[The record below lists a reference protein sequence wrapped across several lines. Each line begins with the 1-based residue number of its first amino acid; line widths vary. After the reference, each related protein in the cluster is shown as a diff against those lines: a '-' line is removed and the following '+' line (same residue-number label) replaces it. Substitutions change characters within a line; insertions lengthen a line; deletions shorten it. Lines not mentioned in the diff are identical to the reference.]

1 MSRIFDALTIAQDQA
16 VERLTSLAA
25 TQDETT
31 DGSASSWQRTALP
44 RDDVR
49 FRSMKNHP
57 AELPGRI
64 GLSYSKVRN
73 YLLLAFFALGLV
85 LVGTNYAFRQNGI
98 AWANSNQLYGVAFEG
113 TIHPASE
120 IRITA
125 GSIGTVSE
133 ISVKIGETVQ
143 KGQPLLRMDESDA
156 QLALTTASVERETAR
171 ENFEK
176 SRLAEVTARVAIA
189 QRQEQQVPTRQWR
202 DSPKRAEAVYDQALS
217 NYNRTQQLYEAN
229 VISRQELDARAT
241 ELRTAQD
248 DLENAKKLAGVS
260 SKLERDQAEQA
271 NLEAQVTLQELQQQL
286 RKAELKY
293 RQAEQSMDGTVVR
306 ATQGGVVS
314 EIPVRIGDRI
324 PGGTILARISELDH
338 MIAEVPVAAQMI
350 SELQVGQPVL
360 VVLSSTPPRQ
370 VEGSI
375 RTINPIPSPNMT
387 HVVEVQFANPTLSL
401 LAGQPAEVRFVKP

>member
-16 VERLTSLAA
+16 VERLTSFAA
-25 TQDETT
+25 AQDEPA
-31 DGSASSWQRTALP
+31 DGSSSSWQKTAVP

-64 GLSYSKVRN
+64 SLSHRMVRN

-85 LVGTNYAFRQNGI
+85 FAGTNYAFRQNGS
-98 AWANSNQLYGVAFEG
+98 AWANSNPLYGVAFEG
-113 TIHPASE
+113 TIRPASE

-133 ISVKIGETVQ
+133 ISVKVGDTVQ

-156 QLALTTASVERETAR
+156 QLALTTASVEREAAR
-171 ENFEK
+171 ENLEK
-176 SRLAEVTARVAIA
+176 ARLAEVTARVAIA

-202 DSPKRAEAVYDQALS
+202 DSPKRAEAAYDQALT
-217 NYNRTQQLYEAN
+217 NYNRTQQLYQAN
-229 VISRQELDARAT
+229 VISQQELDARAT

-260 SKLERDQAEQA
+260 AKLERDQAEQA
-271 NLEAQVTLQELQQQL
+271 NLEAQVAHQELQQQL

-293 RQAEQSMDGTVVR
+293 QQAEQSMDGTVVR

-360 VVLSSTPPRQ
+360 VVLSSTPPRR

>member
-16 VERLTSLAA
+16 VEQLTSFAA
-25 TQDETT
+25 TQDELT
-31 DGSASSWQRTALP
+31 DGSSSSWQRTAVP
-44 RDDVR
+44 RDEVR
-49 FRSMKNHP
+49 FRSVKNHP

-64 GLSYSKVRN
+64 GLSSRKVRN

-85 LVGTNYAFRQNGI
+85 LAGANYAFRQNGS
-98 AWANSNQLYGVAFEG
+98 AWANSNQPYGVAFEG
-113 TIHPASE
+113 TIRPASE

-156 QLALTTASVERETAR
+156 QLALTTARVERETAR
-171 ENFEK
+171 ENLEK
-176 SRLAEVTARVAIA
+176 ARLAEVTARVAIA

-217 NYNRTQQLYEAN
+217 NYNRTQQLYEAH

-248 DLENAKKLAGVS
+248 DLDNAKKLAGVS
-260 SKLERDQAEQA
+260 SKLERDQVEQA

-286 RKAELKY
+286 RQAELKY

-306 ATQGGVVS
+306 ATQGGVLS

-387 HVVEVQFANPTLSL
+387 HLVEVQFANPTLSL

>member
-16 VERLTSLAA
+16 VEQLTSFAA
-25 TQDETT
+25 TPDELT
-31 DGSASSWQRTALP
+31 DGSSSSWQRTAVP

-57 AELPGRI
+57 AELPGKI
-64 GLSYSKVRN
+64 GLSRTKIRN

-85 LVGTNYAFRQNGI
+85 LVGANYAFRQNGS
-98 AWANSNQLYGVAFEG
+98 AWANSNQPYGVAFEG
-113 TIHPASE
+113 TIRPASE

-156 QLALTTASVERETAR
+156 QLALTTARVERETAR
-171 ENFEK
+171 ENLEK
-176 SRLAEVTARVAIA
+176 ARLAEVTARVAIA

-217 NYNRTQQLYEAN
+217 NYNRTQQLYEAH
-229 VISRQELDARAT
+229 VISQQELDARAT

-260 SKLERDQAEQA
+260 SKLERDQVEQA
-271 NLEAQVTLQELQQQL
+271 NLEAQVTLRELQQQL
-286 RKAELKY
+286 RQAELKY
-293 RQAEQSMDGTVVR
+293 RQAEQSMAGTVVR
-306 ATQGGVVS
+306 ATQDGVVS

-387 HVVEVQFANPTLSL
+387 HVVEVQFANP
-401 LAGQPAEVRFVKP
+401 

>member
-16 VERLTSLAA
+16 VERLTSFAE
-25 TQDETT
+25 TQSEPT
-31 DGSASSWQRTALP
+31 DDTSSAWQRTAVP
-44 RDDVR
+44 TEDVR

-64 GLSYSKVRN
+64 SLSHRMVRN

-85 LVGTNYAFRQNGI
+85 LVGTNYAFRQNGS
-98 AWANSNQLYGVAFEG
+98 AWANSNPLYGVAFEG
-113 TIHPASE
+113 TIRPASE

-125 GSIGTVSE
+125 ESIGTVSE
-133 ISVKIGETVQ
+133 ISVKVGDTVQ

-156 QLALTTASVERETAR
+156 QLALTTASVEREAAR
-171 ENFEK
+171 ENLEK
-176 SRLAEVTARVAIA
+176 ARLAEVTARVAIA

-202 DSPKRAEAVYDQALS
+202 DSPKRAEAAYDQALS
-217 NYNRTQQLYEAN
+217 NYNRTQQLYQAN
-229 VISRQELDARAT
+229 VISQQELDARAT

-260 SKLERDQAEQA
+260 AKLERDQAEQA
-271 NLEAQVTLQELQQQL
+271 NLEAQVAHQELQQQL

-293 RQAEQSMDGTVVR
+293 QQAEQSMDGTVVR

-360 VVLSSTPPRQ
+360 VVLSSTPPRR

>member
-1 MSRIFDALTIAQDQA
+1 
-16 VERLTSLAA
+16 
-25 TQDETT
+25 
-31 DGSASSWQRTALP
+31 
-44 RDDVR
+44 
-49 FRSMKNHP
+49 
-57 AELPGRI
+57 
-64 GLSYSKVRN
+64 
-73 YLLLAFFALGLV
+73 LGLV
-85 LVGTNYAFRQNGI
+85 LVGANYAFRQNGS
-98 AWANSNQLYGVAFEG
+98 AWANSNQPYGVAFEG
-113 TIHPASE
+113 TIRPASE

-156 QLALTTASVERETAR
+156 QLALTTARVERETAR
-171 ENFEK
+171 ENLEK
-176 SRLAEVTARVAIA
+176 ARLAEVTARVAIA

-217 NYNRTQQLYEAN
+217 NYNRTQQLYEAH
-229 VISRQELDARAT
+229 VISQQELDARAT

-260 SKLERDQAEQA
+260 SKLERDQVEQA

-306 ATQGGVVS
+306 ATQDGVVS

>member
-1 MSRIFDALTIAQDQA
+1 MEQ
-16 VERLTSLAA
+16 LTSFAA
-25 TQDETT
+25 TQDELT
-31 DGSASSWQRTALP
+31 DGSSSSWQRTAVP

-57 AELPGRI
+57 AELPGKI
-64 GLSYSKVRN
+64 GLSHRKIRN

-85 LVGTNYAFRQNGI
+85 LVGANYAFRQNGS
-98 AWANSNQLYGVAFEG
+98 AWANSNQPYGVAFEG
-113 TIHPASE
+113 TIRPASE

-156 QLALTTASVERETAR
+156 QLALTTARVERETAR
-171 ENFEK
+171 ENLEK
-176 SRLAEVTARVAIA
+176 ARLAEVTARVAIA

-217 NYNRTQQLYEAN
+217 NYNRTQQLYEAH
-229 VISRQELDARAT
+229 VISQQELDARAT

-248 DLENAKKLAGVS
+248 DLDNAKKLAGVS
-260 SKLERDQAEQA
+260 SKLERDQVEQA

-286 RKAELKY
+286 RQAELKY
-293 RQAEQSMDGTVVR
+293 RQAEQSMAGTVVR
-306 ATQGGVVS
+306 ATQDGVVS